1 MFCLGPGLTDPLL
14 CPLHAQAGPGQ
25 SIRPLSF
32 IFVRKRLFMHL
43 TETSPIP
50 SAALPVGA
58 LRAHLRLS
66 SGFADDTTEDALLE
80 QYLLAAIA
88 GVEGRVGRA
97 LLQRS
102 YRLRLMQWRDGHGQG
117 LLVAPVLSIQS
128 VTLIGADGTETLVAP
143 GRYRLEADATRPR
156 LVAAGTALPMI
167 PTGGAVEIAFSAGF
181 GVVWDEIPADLRQA
195 VLLLAAQFYEGR
207 DGAGDMSSG
216 VRALLERWRDLRIGG
231 RA

>member
-1 MFCLGPGLTDPLL
+1 
-14 CPLHAQAGPGQ
+14 
-25 SIRPLSF
+25 
-32 IFVRKRLFMHL
+32 MHL

-88 GVEGRVGRA
+88 SVEGRVSRA
-97 LLQRS
+97 LFRRG
-102 YRLRLMQWRDGHGQG
+102 YVLRLANWRNGQTEG
-117 LLVAPVLSIQS
+117 LLVAPVLSVNA
-128 VTLIGADGTETLVAP
+128 VTLIAADGAMTLVPPA
-143 GRYRLEADATRPR
+143 RYRLEPDATRPR
-156 LVAAGTALPMI
+156 LVAAGSALPMI
-167 PTGGAVEIAFSAGF
+167 PTGGAVEIAFTAGF
-181 GVVWDEIPADLRQA
+181 GVVWDDIPADLRQA

-207 DGAGDMSSG
+207 DAAGDMGFG

-231 RA
+231 RV